1 MPGRVAGTE
10 PWLSSPLSTTYTAG
24 IIAGVELL
32 IIRHGLPVR
41 IDDAQ
46 GPADPELSEIGHEQA
61 RRVADWLHHEKITAV
76 YTSPMR
82 RAVQTAAPLGEAVGM
97 EPIVDDEVAEFDRGQ
112 HFYVPIE
119 ELKAARDP
127 RYEALMRGEHVLS
140 EVDPFTFREVVTVA
154 IERIIE
160 ANPGCTVAI
169 VCHGGVINAFA
180 SHVLGITYP
189 LFFQPTYTSVNRF
202 LASSA
207 GHRSVASL
215 NEAGHLHGTRT

>member
-1 MPGRVAGTE
+1 M
-10 PWLSSPLSTTYTAG
+10 
-24 IIAGVELL
+24 ELL

-46 GPADPELSEIGHEQA
+46 GPADPELSEVGHEQA
-61 RRVADWLHHEKITAV
+61 RRVAAWLGHEKITAV

-82 RAVQTAAPLGEAVGM
+82 RAVQTAAALGEALGM
-97 EPIVDDEVAEFDRGQ
+97 TPIVDDEVAEFDRGQ

-127 RYEALMRGEHVLS
+127 RYEALMRGELAAADVGQAD

-160 ANPGCTVAI
+160 ANPGGTVAI

-180 SHVLGITYP
+180 SHVLGIEFP

-215 NEAGHLHGTRT
+215 NEAGHLHGTRD

>member
-1 MPGRVAGTE
+1 MP
-10 PWLSSPLSTTYTAG
+10 
-24 IIAGVELL
+24 GVELL

-46 GPADPELSEIGHEQA
+46 GPADPELSELGHEQA
-61 RRVADWLHHEKITAV
+61 RRVADWLRPEKITAV

-82 RAVQTAAPLGEAVGM
+82 RARQTAAPLAEVLGL
-97 EPIVDDEVAEFDRGQ
+97 EPVVDDEVAEFDRAQ
-112 HFYVPIE
+112 HFYIPLE
-119 ELKAARDP
+119 ELKAAKDP
-127 RYEALMRGEHVLS
+127 RYDALMRGES
-140 EVDPFTFREVVTVA
+140 MDEVDPFTFREVVTVA

-160 ANPGCTVAI
+160 SNPGGTVAI
-169 VCHGGVINAFA
+169 VCHGGVINAYA
-180 SHVLGITYP
+180 SHVLGIEFP

-215 NEAGHLHGTRT
+215 NEAGHLVGSRG

>member
-1 MPGRVAGTE
+1 M
-10 PWLSSPLSTTYTAG
+10 
-24 IIAGVELL
+24 ELL

-41 IDDAQ
+41 IDDAP
-46 GPADPELSEIGHEQA
+46 GPADPELSETGHEQA
-61 RRVADWLHHEKITAV
+61 RRAADWLRHEKITAV

-82 RAVQTAAPLGEAVGM
+82 RARQTAAPLGEALGL

-112 HFYVPIE
+112 HFYVPLE

-127 RYEALMRGEHVLS
+127 RYEALMKGES
-140 EVDPFTFREVVTVA
+140 MDEVDPYTFREVVTVA

-160 ANPGCTVAI
+160 SNPGGTVAI
-169 VCHGGVINAFA
+169 VCHGGVINAYA
-180 SHVLGITYP
+180 SHVLGIDFP

-215 NEAGHLHGTRT
+215 NEAGHLVGSRR

>member
-1 MPGRVAGTE
+1 MPGM
-10 PWLSSPLSTTYTAG
+10 
-24 IIAGVELL
+24 ELL

-46 GPADPELSEIGHEQA
+46 GPADPELSDAGHDQA
-61 RRVADWLHHEKITAV
+61 RRVADWLRHEKITAV

-82 RAVQTAAPLGEAVGM
+82 RAVQTAAPLAEVLGL
-97 EPIVDDEVAEFDRGQ
+97 EPVVDDEVAEFDRGQ

-127 RYEALMRGEHVLS
+127 RYEALMKGES
-140 EVDPFTFREVVTVA
+140 MDEVDPYTFREVVTVA

-160 ANPGCTVAI
+160 ANRGGTVAI
-169 VCHGGVINAFA
+169 VCHGGVINAYA
-180 SHVLGITYP
+180 SHVLGIDFP
-189 LFFQPTYTSVNRF
+189 LFFQPHYTSVNRF

-215 NEAGHLHGTRT
+215 NETGHLYGTRS

>member
-1 MPGRVAGTE
+1 M
-10 PWLSSPLSTTYTAG
+10 L
-24 IIAGVELL
+24 GVELL

-41 IDDAQ
+41 IDDAR
-46 GPADPELSEIGHEQA
+46 GPADPELSELGHTQA
-61 RRVADWLHHEKITAV
+61 ARLASWLRHETITAV

-82 RAVQTAAPLGEAVGM
+82 RAVQTAAPLAAALGV
-97 EPIVDDEVAEFDRGQ
+97 EPVIDDEVAEFDRGQ
-112 HFYVPIE
+112 HFYIPIE

-127 RYEALMRGEHVLS
+127 RYEALMRGEQMD
-140 EVDPFTFREVVTVA
+140 EVDPYTFREITTVA

-160 ANPGCTVAI
+160 ANPGGTVAI
-169 VCHGGVINAFA
+169 VCHGGVINAYA
-180 SHVLGITYP
+180 SHVLGLDFP

-215 NEAGHLHGTRT
+215 NEAGHLRGTRD

>member
-1 MPGRVAGTE
+1 MP
-10 PWLSSPLSTTYTAG
+10 
-24 IIAGVELL
+24 GVELL

-41 IDDAQ
+41 IDDAP
-46 GPADPELSEIGHEQA
+46 GPADPELSETGHEQA
-61 RRVADWLHHEKITAV
+61 RRVADWLRHEKITAV

-82 RAVQTAAPLGEAVGM
+82 RARQTAAPLASVLGL

-127 RYEALMRGEHVLS
+127 RYEALMKGES
-140 EVDPFTFREVVTVA
+140 MDEVDPYTFREVVTVA

-160 ANPGCTVAI
+160 ANPGGTVAI
-169 VCHGGVINAFA
+169 VCHGGVINAYA
-180 SHVLGITYP
+180 SHVLGIDFP

-207 GHRSVASL
+207 GHRSVSSL
-215 NEAGHLHGTRT
+215 NEAGHLVGSRS

>member
-1 MPGRVAGTE
+1 MP
-10 PWLSSPLSTTYTAG
+10 
-24 IIAGVELL
+24 GVELL

-46 GPADPELSEIGHEQA
+46 GPADPELSETGHEQA
-61 RRVADWLHHEKITAV
+61 RRVADWLRHEKITAV

-82 RAVQTAAPLGEAVGM
+82 RARQTAAPLGEVLGL

-112 HFYVPIE
+112 HFYVPLE

-127 RYEALMRGEHVLS
+127 RYEALMKGES
-140 EVDPFTFREVVTVA
+140 MDEVDPYTFREVVTVA

-160 ANPGCTVAI
+160 SNPGGTVAI
-169 VCHGGVINAFA
+169 VCHGGVINAYA
-180 SHVLGITYP
+180 SHVLGLEFP

-215 NEAGHLHGTRT
+215 NEAGHLVGVRS

>member
-1 MPGRVAGTE
+1 MP
-10 PWLSSPLSTTYTAG
+10 
-24 IIAGVELL
+24 GVELL

-41 IDDAQ
+41 IDDAD
-46 GPADPELSEIGHEQA
+46 GPADPELSEAGHGQA
-61 RRVADWLHHEKITAV
+61 RRLAAWLRDQPITAV

-82 RAVQTAAPLGEAVGM
+82 RAVQTAAPLGEALGLDPV
-97 EPIVDDEVAEFDRGQ
+97 VDDEVAEFDRGQ
-112 HFYVPIE
+112 HFYVPLE

-127 RYEALMRGEHVLS
+127 RYEQLMKGDYSMSGDS

-160 ANPGCTVAI
+160 ANPGGTVAI
-169 VCHGGVINAFA
+169 VCHGGVINAYA
-180 SHVLGITYP
+180 SHVLGLDFP

-215 NEAGHLHGTRT
+215 NEAGHLVGSRD